1 MTDETIIDETSRIEA
16 DRLLIPGLAG
26 FYHQVAPLGYAVL
39 RIALAL
45 MFLSGG
51 IDKLFLGGAGRIAA
65 GNITRLGLAPTTAWA
80 WLVTGVEFFGAILLG
95 LGLFTR
101 PAAFALTV
109 ELFVIAFFIML
120 PRGVFWT
127 SGGIEVAL
135 LMMLM
140 AIGFVFGGGGRY
152 SLDRRIGREF

>member
-1 MTDETIIDETSRIEA
+1 MNDETIIDESSRVETKPI
-16 DRLLIPGLAG
+16 IPGLAG
-26 FYHQVAPLGYAVL
+26 LYRGAAPFGYALL
-39 RIALAL
+39 RVVLAL
-45 MFLSGG
+45 MFMTAG
-51 IDKLFLGGAGRIAA
+51 IDKVFLGGADRIAA
-65 GNITRLGLAPTTAWA
+65 GNIARLGLAPTTAWA
-80 WLVTGVEFFGAILLG
+80 WLVAGVEFFGAILLG

-101 PAAFALTV
+101 PAAFALAV

-140 AIGFVFGGGGRY
+140 AIGFVLGGGGRY
-152 SLDRRIGREF
+152 SLDRLIGREF

>member
-1 MTDETIIDETSRIEA
+1 MTDETIIDETSRENA
-16 DRLLIPGLAG
+16 RLIIPGLAG
-26 FYHQVAPLGYAVL
+26 FYRQVAPLGYALL
-39 RIALAL
+39 RVTLAL

-51 IDKLFLGGAGRIAA
+51 IDKVFLGGADRIAT
-65 GNITRLGLAPTTAWA
+65 GNITRLGLAPTTGWA
-80 WLVTGVEFFGAILLG
+80 WLVAGVEFFGAILLG

-120 PRGVFWT
+120 PRGMFWT

-135 LMMLM
+135 LMLLM

-152 SLDRRIGREF
+152 SLDRLIGREF